1 MNVTDEYADI
11 FADAIVQSTKER
23 KNKLR
28 KGLVL
33 GTVDIKKMRDSRCIT
48 QLDFAE
54 KYGIPLLTLQ
64 NWEQERRR
72 PDVVANIFLH
82 LIESN
87 PDGMAAEIA
96 NQRKVSLV
104 LGDLA
109 TEEA

>member
-11 FADAIVQSTKER
+11 FAKAIVQSTKER

-33 GTVDIKKMRDSRCIT
+33 GAVDIKKMRDSLCIT

-87 PDGMAAEIA
+87 PDGIAKEIA
-96 NQRKVSLV
+96 NQRKVSIDQDNVMLEK
-104 LGDLA
+104 A
-109 TEEA
+109 